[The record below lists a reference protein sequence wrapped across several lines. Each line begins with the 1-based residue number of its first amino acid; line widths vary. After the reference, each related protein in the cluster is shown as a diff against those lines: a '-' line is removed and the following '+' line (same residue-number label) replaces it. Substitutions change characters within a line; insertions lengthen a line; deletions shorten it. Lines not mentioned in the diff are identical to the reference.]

1 HKLASYFHSFY
12 GACRIYNPENLE
24 LSNQRLALSKA
35 TQITIKNALDLLGV
49 SAPEKMERTED

>member
-1 HKLASYFHSFY
+1 
-12 GACRIYNPENLE
+12 PENLE